1 MSNNLSRRQIA
12 GLTGGFV
19 FANII
24 TSLIANGRAQ
34 AQPSGTFFNNLF
46 VSGSVGI
53 GTTSPGTPSWP
64 LAIRGRGVGEEL
76 ISFESPNGTT
86 KWHIN
91 QNLGGNNPGLN
102 FVETGVADG
111 RLFIRPGGNIGI
123 GTVKPSEKLEVVGNV
138 KAYYFITA
146 SSRELKEN
154 VAELS
159 SSEAFETLENLN
171 PLKFNY
177 KADSDKNL
185 HLGFIAEDVPSLVA
199 TSGRKGVSSMDIVT
213 LLTKVVKEQQTT
225 IATLVEKVKILEA
238 RST

>member
-34 AQPSGTFFNNLF
+34 AQTGSFNNLF
-46 VSGSVGI
+46 VSGNVGI
-53 GTTSPGTPSWP
+53 GTTSPRNP
-64 LAIRGRGVGEEL
+64 LGIRATGVSEEL
-76 ISFESPNGTT
+76 ISFEAPNGTT

-91 QNLGGNNPGLN
+91 QNLGGKNPGLN
-102 FVETGVADG
+102 FVETDVADG
-111 RLFIRPGGNIGI
+111 RLFIQPGGNIGI
-123 GTVKPSEKLEVVGNV
+123 GTLKPSEKLEVVGNV

-159 SSEAFETLENLN
+159 GSEAVETLENLN
-171 PLKFNY
+171 PVKFNY

-199 TSGRKGVSSMDIVT
+199 KSDRKGVSSMDIVT
-213 LLTKVVKEQQTT
+213 LLTKVVKEQQKT
-225 IATLVEKVKILEA
+225 ITTLVDKVKMLEA